1 MLIVFKKCNMSANNY
16 MREKKKKKKKNSV
29 RPCFKLP
36 TPVLFLVIQEKK
48 NKQTKKNVP
57 MPGPRRVIT
66 FFCFFFNSKSSVF
79 SVCQRLQGNMVK
91 KVTLQWLTSPE
102 NCGTHLVIPT

>member
-1 MLIVFKKCNMSANNY
+1 MQYERKQLYAG
-16 MREKKKKKKKNSV
+16 KKKSV

-48 NKQTKKNVP
+48 KTKKKKNVP

-66 FFCFFFNSKSSVF
+66 FFFFFNSKSSVF
-79 SVCQRLQGNMVK
+79 SVCQRLQGDMVK
-91 KVTLQWLTSPE
+91 KVALQWLTRRRTAE
-102 NCGTHLVIPT
+102 LI